1 MLASRGDHDLLV
13 LIYLMDRGAGAHYYM
28 TSVGDT
34 LRRERLQR
42 KLDLDQISHEL
53 KISRRMLDAI
63 EADQYERLPGGV
75 FAKAFV
81 RQYAGMLGL
90 DGDELA
96 NQVQR
101 AMAPPSS
108 FDAEERTKPAVTP
121 IEVPRVEEWTSLGD
135 RGSRQSG
142 SLPAAALVVAAMLIC
157 SAVYAWLQRPRT
169 APAAHVAQPPHQT
182 QTEPAP
188 TPAPQVATPPVQTA
202 QITPA
207 PVPAAPSAATPAAST
222 QPDTPPG
229 PVHVEMAA
237 DDAVWVLVRVDGKF
251 AYTGV
256 IDPGARKIFDGTKD
270 VQVRLGNAGGMN
282 ISLNG
287 KPIGSAGPKGQVRN
301 VQFTSGG
308 FQIESPKP
316 AAAAGLDP
324 LDR

>member
-1 MLASRGDHDLLV
+1 MA
-13 LIYLMDRGAGAHYYM
+13 
-28 TSVGDT
+28 TVGDT

-90 DGDELA
+90 DGEELA

-101 AMAPPSS
+101 AMSPPSS
-108 FDAEERTKPAVTP
+108 FGTEEKAKPAVTP
-121 IEVPRVEEWTSLGD
+121 IEVPRVRVEEWQSLGD
-135 RGSRQSG
+135 NKRSTG
-142 SLPAAALVVAAMLIC
+142 SLPAAVLVVVAMLIC
-157 SAVYAWLQRPRT
+157 SAVYAWMQRPHP
-169 APAAHVAQPPHQT
+169 APAAHVTPPPPAH
-182 QTEPAP
+182 TEPAP
-188 TPAPQVATPPVQTA
+188 TPAPAPQVATPPPQTA
-202 QITPA
+202 QVTPA
-207 PVPAAPSAATPAAST
+207 QTPVQTPAAPVTTPVATPAA
-222 QPDTPPG
+222 QPEAPPG
-229 PVHVEMAA
+229 PVHVELAA
-237 DDAVWVLVRVDGKF
+237 EDAVWVLVRVDGKF

-256 IDPGARKIFDGTKD
+256 IDAGSRKVFDGTKD
-270 VQVRLGNAGGMN
+270 VQVRLGNAGGIN

-316 AAAAGLDP
+316 AAAVPLDP

>member
-1 MLASRGDHDLLV
+1 
-13 LIYLMDRGAGAHYYM
+13 M

-90 DGDELA
+90 DAEELA
-96 NQVQR
+96 AQVQR

-108 FDAEERTKPAVTP
+108 FDSEERAKPALNP
-121 IEVPRVEEWTSLGD
+121 IEVPRVRVEEWTTLGD
-135 RGSRQSG
+135 KGRSSG
-142 SLPAAALVVAAMLIC
+142 SLPAAVLVVVAMLIC
-157 SAVYAWLQRPRT
+157 SAVYAWMQRPKT
-169 APAAHVAQPPHQT
+169 APAAHVTRPPQT
-182 QTEPAP
+182 HSEPAP
-188 TPAPQVATPPVQTA
+188 APAPLVATPPVQSA
-202 QITPA
+202 QGAPHETPA
-207 PVPAAPSAATPAAST
+207 TPTTQGAIAPPQPAGQQQGSVGPQQGSPA
-222 QPDTPPG
+222 G

-256 IDPGARKIFDGTKD
+256 IDAGVHKVFDGTKD
-270 VQVRLGNAGGMN
+270 VQVRLGNAGGMT

-316 AAAAGLDP
+316 PVAAPLDP

>member
-1 MLASRGDHDLLV
+1 
-13 LIYLMDRGAGAHYYM
+13 M

-81 RQYAGMLGL
+81 RQYASMLGL

-101 AMAPPSS
+101 AMSPPSS
-108 FDAEERTKPAVTP
+108 LDAEDRTKPAVTP
-121 IEVPRVEEWTSLGD
+121 IEVARVEEWTSLGD

-142 SLPAAALVVAAMLIC
+142 SLPAAALVVVAMLIC
-157 SAVYAWLQRPRT
+157 SAVYAWLQRPRAVPT
-169 APAAHVAQPPHQT
+169 AHVTQPPPKQT
-182 QTEPAP
+182 HTEPAP
-188 TPAPQVATPPVQTA
+188 TPTPQVAPPPVQTA
-202 QITPA
+202 QSA
-207 PVPAAPSAATPAAST
+207 PVQTSQTAPGQTAPAASAAATPTNPT

-237 DDAVWVLVRVDGKF
+237 NDAVWVLVRVDGKF

-256 IDPGARKIFDGTKD
+256 IDAGAHKVFDGTKD
-270 VQVRLGNAGGMN
+270 VEVRLGNAGGMN

-287 KPIGSAGPKGQVRN
+287 KPIGSTGPKGQVRN

-316 AAAAGLDP
+316 PAAAGLDP

>member
-1 MLASRGDHDLLV
+1 
-13 LIYLMDRGAGAHYYM
+13 M

-90 DGDELA
+90 DAEELA

-108 FDAEERTKPAVTP
+108 LDAEDRTKPAVTP

-142 SLPAAALVVAAMLIC
+142 SLPAAALVVVAMLIC

-169 APAAHVAQPPHQT
+169 APAAHVTQPRQQT
-182 QTEPAP
+182 QTQLAP
-188 TPAPQVATPPVQTA
+188 SPAPQVATPPVQTPQTAPVQTA
-202 QITPA
+202 QTA
-207 PVPAAPSAATPAAST
+207 PVPSPATPPAASPATST
-222 QPDTPPG
+222 QPETPPG

-237 DDAVWVLVRVDGKF
+237 EDAVWVLVHVDGKV

-256 IDPGARKIFDGTKD
+256 IDAGGRKVFDGTKD
-270 VQVRLGNAGGMN
+270 VQVRLGNAGGIN

-308 FQIESPKP
+308 FQIESPKS

>member
-1 MLASRGDHDLLV
+1 
-13 LIYLMDRGAGAHYYM
+13 M

-90 DGDELA
+90 DAEELA
-96 NQVQR
+96 AQVQR

-108 FDAEERTKPAVTP
+108 FDSEERAKPALNS
-121 IEVPRVEEWTSLGD
+121 IEVPRVRVEEWTSLSDKGG
-135 RGSRQSG
+135 RSSG
-142 SLPAAALVVAAMLIC
+142 SLPAAALVVVAMLIC
-157 SAVYAWLQRPRT
+157 SAVYAWMQRPKT
-169 APAAHVAQPPHQT
+169 APAAHVTPPPKTHS
-182 QTEPAP
+182 EPAP
-188 TPAPQVATPPVQTA
+188 APAPLVATPPVQAAQSAPVAAPNETPATSTA
-202 QITPA
+202 QAAIASPQPA
-207 PVPAAPSAATPAAST
+207 VPQQGLGP
-222 QPDTPPG
+222 QQG

-256 IDPGARKIFDGTKD
+256 IDAGAHKVFDTFNSPRAASRSN
-270 VQVRLGNAGGMN
+270 RL
-282 ISLNG
+282 
-287 KPIGSAGPKGQVRN
+287 
-301 VQFTSGG
+301 
-308 FQIESPKP
+308 SPQLRHP
-316 AAAAGLDP
+316 WIRWIADASSRAAACAP
-324 LDR
+324 A